1 MIPKIIWQTEEH
13 CFENLLPFQKNI
25 IGTWKNLNPGWD
37 HRYSSSEQR
46 KNDVKKYN
54 KALYD
59 MYKISSGSSQSDI
72 WRALVLYENGGVYA
86 DMDSVCTMPLDDM
99 IKKYYSG
106 EDIICS
112 PIGFQTDPLS
122 VNTSNF
128 ASIKN
133 SKILNL
139 TIKRSIS
146 ASEEILKNKSKIPS
160 MDLGA
165 PVWKCFSDSIIE
177 QQQEVCFQDSYFCH
191 SDFFKNDFQLN
202 STVLYNDE
210 TLTYLDICKNN
221 NYYIY

>member
-1 MIPKIIWQTEEH
+1 MIPKIIWQTEEND
-13 CFENLLPFQKNI
+13 FEGLLPFQKNI
-25 IGTWKNLNPGWD
+25 TGTWKNLNPGWEY
-37 HRYSSSEQR
+37 RYANSQQREQY
-46 KNDVKKYN
+46 VKDYSQV
-54 KALYD
+54 LHSI
-59 MYKISSGSSQSDI
+59 YKISSGGSQSDI

-99 IKKYYSG
+99 IKKYYNG
-106 EDIICS
+106 EDMICS
-112 PIGFQTDPLS
+112 SVGFQTVPFS

-133 SKILNL
+133 SKTLEL
-139 TIKRSIS
+139 TIKKSILE
-146 ASEEILKNKSKIPS
+146 SEQILQNNSVLPATGF
-160 MDLGA
+160 GA
-165 PVWKCFSDSIIE
+165 PVWKSFSDSIMENQKII
-177 QQQEVCFQDSYFCH
+177 CFQDSYFCH